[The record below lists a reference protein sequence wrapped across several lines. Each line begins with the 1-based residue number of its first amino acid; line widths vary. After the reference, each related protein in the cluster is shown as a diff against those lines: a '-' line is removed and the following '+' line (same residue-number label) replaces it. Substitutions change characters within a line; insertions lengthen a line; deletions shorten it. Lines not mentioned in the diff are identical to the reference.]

1 MKNFLASTKAKV
13 LAVAGTLGLAPAVFA
28 EDSPDAYTVPASV
41 TSGLNQLKDAGGKLA
56 DAIVPVLVAVGIA
69 FLGCWAAIAI
79 FRYFKRAAGR

>member
-1 MKNFLASTKAKV
+1 MKHFMTSIKAR
-13 LAVAGTLGLAPAVFA
+13 LAVVGGVLGLAPSAFA
-28 EDSPDAYTVPASV
+28 EDPVYTVPASV

-56 DAIVPVLVAVGIA
+56 DAIVPVLIAVGLA

>member
-1 MKNFLASTKAKV
+1 MKNFFASMKAKA
-13 LAVAGTLGLAPAVFA
+13 LAVGGVLGLAPAAFA
-28 EDSPDAYTVPASV
+28 EGTDTYTVPASV
-41 TSGLNQLKDAGGKLA
+41 TSGLNQLQDAGGKLA